1 MKHALL
7 AATAALTVLA
17 TSAAFAQTT
26 IVIRPEQRTRIH
38 DYVVQQ
44 HMAPAPLP
52 PSDRLVVGGIL
63 PPAVE
68 LAPVPDVWGPNLARY
83 RYVYWNDRVVLVD
96 PSTRAVVDVLE

>member
-7 AATAALTVLA
+7 AGTAALIVLA
-17 TSAAFAQTT
+17 TSAVFAQTT
-26 IVIRPEQRTRIH
+26 IIIKPDQRARIH

-52 PSDRLVVGGIL
+52 DRVVVGGIL
-63 PPAVE
+63 PPSVE
-68 LAPVPDVWGPNLARY
+68 LAPVPDVWGPNLTRY

-96 PSTRAVVDVLE
+96 PATREVIDVVD